1 MKCQG
6 AVRSVGVGAYVGRR
20 PGLGFRS
27 ISARIDLLHYF
38 RSSNASCHAHLRADD
53 VRGTLRGSMS
63 TLLAR
68 PLAFDR
74 VAPRGSA
81 RPGATRRRSGSVAR
95 PRLNGLLSSRS
106 SSIVRTTTTSAVDHD
121 DEESGGD
128 PAPSPTSPDDA
139 EAASASASASS
150 PLGDLISSPL
160 FYVTFGIVGGV
171 AIVRRFENAA
181 LLLSAFPIVGLTLL
195 SKTDF
200 GANLERNILER
211 RPALEALA
219 TERDARRA
227 EARASSPLYGASRPL
242 LVADPPRYLDGTL
255 AGDYGFDPLGLASGG
270 PEALDRA
277 VELELL
283 HARWAMLGVVGAAVP
298 EALASA
304 GALDIGEPVWWKVGA
319 AKLNGDVLDYAGV
332 GGFVI
337 AGGQGVAV
345 IALCQLV
352 LMGGPEYAR
361 YVGIR
366 SLEPVGVYLPGDKNY
381 PGGAPFDPFGLSDD
395 AERFEWQKVAEIKH
409 GRLAMLAMAGCAAQ
423 AIATR
428 VGPVENLRDVAE
440 RVAETLGNR

>member
-1 MKCQG
+1 M
-6 AVRSVGVGAYVGRR
+6 AAAPS
-20 PGLGFRS
+20 
-27 ISARIDLLHYF
+27 H
-38 RSSNASCHAHLRADD
+38 
-53 VRGTLRGSMS
+53 RGG
-63 TLLAR
+63 
-68 PLAFDR
+68 
-74 VAPRGSA
+74 APRI
-81 RPGATRRRSGSVAR
+81 AR
-95 PRLNGLLSSRS
+95 PRRDPVVVVVRASDDDVDDDTSAEDLIVEVEDPQTS
-106 SSIVRTTTTSAVDHD
+106 SSSSSSSSDV
-121 DEESGGD
+121 
-128 PAPSPTSPDDA
+128 APSSDA
-139 EAASASASASS
+139 DASS

-160 FYVTFGIVGGV
+160 FYVTFGILGGV
-171 AIVRRFENAA
+171 GVVQKFENAA
-181 LLLSAFPIVGLTLL
+181 LVLAAFPIVGLTLL
-195 SKTDF
+195 SKSDF
-200 GANLERNILER
+200 GRRLEENILER
-211 RPALEALA
+211 RPALEAKRSEV
-219 TERDARRA
+219 ERLRE
-227 EARASSPLYGASRPL
+227 EAMEASPLYGEARPL
-242 LVADPPRYLDGTL
+242 LPGISSPPPHLTGTL
-255 AGDYGFDPLGLASGG
+255 AGDRGFDPLRLGKTPESLARG
-270 PEALDRA
+270 

-283 HARWAMLGVVGAAVP
+283 HARWAMLAVVGVAVP
-298 EALASA
+298 EALSIA
-304 GALDIGEPVWWKVGA
+304 GALPEGAALAEPVWWKVGA
-319 AKLNGDVLDYAGV
+319 AKLNGESLNYGGL

>member
-1 MKCQG
+1 
-6 AVRSVGVGAYVGRR
+6 
-20 PGLGFRS
+20 
-27 ISARIDLLHYF
+27 
-38 RSSNASCHAHLRADD
+38 
-53 VRGTLRGSMS
+53 MS
-63 TLLAR
+63 TLLAL
-68 PLAFDR
+68 PLAFDL

-95 PRLNGLLSSRS
+95 LRPIGLLSSRS

-128 PAPSPTSPDDA
+128 PAPSPPSPDDA

-409 GRLAMLAMAGCAAQ
+409 GRLAMLATAGCAAQ